1 MGDVKKPRKIYHR
14 PKRHWDSSLLIQ
26 ELEIVGNY
34 GLRNK
39 RELWKAQSE
48 LSRIRKRARD
58 LLALPVEVRSARE
71 KELLRSLNRLGLV
84 GENATLDDILNL
96 KVQD

>member
-39 RELWKAQSE
+39 RELWKAQ
-48 LSRIRKRARD
+48 
-58 LLALPVEVRSARE
+58 
-71 KELLRSLNRLGLV
+71 
-84 GENATLDDILNL
+84 
-96 KVQD
+96 